1 MAALQRLFIG
11 TALVLT
17 SASARAAD
25 SDLLNGVK
33 RNPQEGQAMCQTFR
47 SLNGQGKSAYDR
59 STTKKV
65 AKSRQISRRD
75 AEVLITYVVG
85 IHCPDVR

>member
-1 MAALQRLFIG
+1 MKAMQQLLIG
-11 TALVLT
+11 TSLLLMPGTVL
-17 SASARAAD
+17 AAD
-25 SDLLNGVK
+25 SELLNGVK
-33 RNPQEGQAMCQTFR
+33 RNPQEAKAMCRSFR
-47 SLNGQGKSAYDR
+47 ALNAEGQSAYTKA
-59 STTKKV
+59 TTRQV

>member
-1 MAALQRLFIG
+1 MKALQRLLIG
-11 TALVLT
+11 ITVVLT
-17 SASARAAD
+17 AGVARAAD
-25 SDLLNGVK
+25 SELLNGVK
-33 RNPQEGQAMCQTFR
+33 RNPQEAQAMCQTFR
-47 SLNGQGKSAYDR
+47 SLNGQGESAYDK

>member
-1 MAALQRLFIG
+1 MTALQRLFIG
-11 TALVLT
+11 TSLVLT
-17 SASARAAD
+17 STSASAAD

-33 RNPQEGQAMCQTFR
+33 RNPQEAQAMCQTFR
-47 SLNGQGKSAYDR
+47 SLNEQGESAYDK

>member
-17 SASARAAD
+17 STSARAAD

-33 RNPQEGQAMCQTFR
+33 RNPQEAQAMCQTFR
-47 SLNGQGKSAYDR
+47 SLNGQGESAYDK